1 MCFSGRAAGHARWPL
16 IQAYRPRRHTKSA
29 NTARCI
35 CAFVLV
41 CFSITT
47 PPSYAGESKKAYASP
62 RLVPGADF
70 SFIARE
76 GAHSRRWAQAG
87 EVLIKLRRQLKKA
100 ASGPGKPQAGFSGAF
115 VLYALAKC
123 PPPALLGRVK
133 GFCYQFRAKR
143 DGLQHQKDAACNGKS
158 LVYGGG
164 ASDAGDRAFSAS

>member
-1 MCFSGRAAGHARWPL
+1 MLTYESGNAFLLFAL
-16 IQAYRPRRHTKSA
+16 IAT
-29 NTARCI
+29 
-35 CAFVLV
+35 
-41 CFSITT
+41 
-47 PPSYAGESKKAYASP
+47 E
-62 RLVPGADF
+62 D
-70 SFIARE
+70 
-76 GAHSRRWAQAG
+76 AHSRRWAQAG